1 MKGAIAKARGAAV
14 IAAALALAGC
24 QHVGPSSISMGR
36 PDYNSAIQE
45 TSQQQLLENIVR
57 VRDAQMPLVMDV
69 TQINAGLTFQASA
82 GAQVAGIG
90 GQAALQGAG
99 RAVATSNTAGALS
112 SLVVPTEAG
121 LFSSGVI
128 YQETPTITYTPLTG
142 QPLIAQ
148 LSTPITVD
156 FLATL
161 PDSDWP
167 ITAVMTFAVN
177 YAAPNYLDTS
187 TAINALSALDAIG
200 AVTSSA
206 GRSTLSGG
214 ARSSDGGDQ
223 EKPSAATA
231 GPSGDDTLTFYL
243 LPGKNDDLA
252 TREHVLRLWISL
264 LRIYWPV
271 ESQDDLASYGAHMK
285 DLVAV
290 TKALDVADQRGNG
303 HVVFDGANDELGHFL
318 NVEFRALPSWVEL
331 RTSPVPPGAASHC
344 NAPLDA
350 LAPLPG
356 QLTCET
362 LSPVMRTRSALG
374 VLKAAAQRPEPL
386 IEFVSP
392 AAYRKIRAEPWN
404 GADFWGAS
412 PNFYTL
418 LPTDEDSADCAG
430 GHCDHPSDDASLI
443 GFFDCYVQQAS
454 LVDLFS
460 MGRSGKCQA
469 QVSNFSDAAEH
480 RLATARR
487 FLMIVES
494 YQPPSQALPGVPIFV
509 AWRSSNHWY
518 SIADDDETTKR
529 NFALLSELMTIMAIP
544 TQTSQPTPT
553 VSVGGR
559 GG

>member
-1 MKGAIAKARGAAV
+1 MRGAIAKARGAAIV
-14 IAAALALAGC
+14 AAVLVLAGC
-24 QHVGPSSISMGR
+24 QHVGPNSIARGR
-36 PDYNSAIQE
+36 PDYNAAIQE

-57 VRDAQMPLVMDV
+57 VRDAQMPMVMDV
-69 TQINAGLTFQASA
+69 TQINAGLTFQTSA
-82 GAQVAGIG
+82 GAQLAGIG
-90 GQAALQGAG
+90 GQVALQGAG
-99 RAVATSNTAGALS
+99 KAVATSNTAGALS

-121 LFSSGVI
+121 LLTSGVI

-206 GRSTLSGG
+206 GRSTLSGA
-214 ARSSDGGDQ
+214 ARATESGDQ
-223 EKPSAATA
+223 AKPSLSAPGTSA
-231 GPSGDDTLTFYL
+231 DDTLTFYL
-243 LPGKNDDLA
+243 LPGKTDDLA

-271 ESQDDLASYGAHMK
+271 ESQDDLASYLAHMK
-285 DLVAV
+285 QLGAV
-290 TKALDVADQRGNG
+290 TKALADADRRGDG
-303 HVVFDGANDELGHFL
+303 HVAFGADTVELGRFL
-318 NVEFRALPSWVEL
+318 DAQFRQLPSWVEL
-331 RTSPVPPGAASHC
+331 RSSPVPPGFASHC

-350 LAPLPG
+350 VAPLPG

-392 AAYRKIRAEPWN
+392 AAYRKIRAESWN
-404 GADFWGAS
+404 SADFWGTS

-418 LPTDEDSADCAG
+418 LPADEDSVDCGA
-430 GHCDHPSDDASLI
+430 GHCDHPSDDPDLM
-443 GFFDCYVQQAS
+443 GFFDCYIRQAG

-460 MGRSGKCQA
+460 MGPSRNCPA
-469 QVSNFSDAAEH
+469 LVSNFSDAAEH

-487 FLMIVES
+487 FRARPSSSPGGRPSTGMRS
-494 YQPPSQALPGVPIFV
+494 PMTTRPPSATSPWSP
-509 AWRSSNHWY
+509 SS
-518 SIADDDETTKR
+518 
-529 NFALLSELMTIMAIP
+529 
-544 TQTSQPTPT
+544 
-553 VSVGGR
+553 
-559 GG
+559 

>member
-1 MKGAIAKARGAAV
+1 MRGAIAKARGAAIV
-14 IAAALALAGC
+14 AAVLVLAGC
-24 QHVGPSSISMGR
+24 QHVGPNSIARGR
-36 PDYNSAIQE
+36 PDYNAAIQE

-57 VRDAQMPLVMDV
+57 VRDAQMPMVMDV
-69 TQINAGLTFQASA
+69 TQINAGLTFQTSA
-82 GAQVAGIG
+82 GAQLAGIG
-90 GQAALQGAG
+90 GQVALQGAG
-99 RAVATSNTAGALS
+99 KAVATSNTAGALS

-121 LFSSGVI
+121 LLTSGVI

-206 GRSTLSGG
+206 GRSTLSGA
-214 ARSSDGGDQ
+214 ARATESGDQ
-223 EKPSAATA
+223 AKPSLSAPGTSA
-231 GPSGDDTLTFYL
+231 DDTLTFYL
-243 LPGKNDDLA
+243 LPGKSGDLA
-252 TREHVLRLWISL
+252 TREHVLRIWISL

-271 ESQDDLASYGAHMK
+271 ESQDDLASYLAHMK
-285 DLVAV
+285 QLGAV
-290 TKALDVADQRGNG
+290 TKALADADRRGDG
-303 HVVFDGANDELGHFL
+303 HVAFGADTVELGRFL
-318 NVEFRALPSWVEL
+318 DAQFRQLPSWVEL
-331 RTSPVPPGAASHC
+331 RSSPVPPGFASHC

-350 LAPLPG
+350 VAPLPG

-392 AAYRKIRAEPWN
+392 AAYRKIRAESWN
-404 GADFWGAS
+404 SADFWGTS

-418 LPTDEDSADCAG
+418 LPADEDSVDCGA
-430 GHCDHPSDDASLI
+430 GHCDHPSDDPDLM
-443 GFFDCYVQQAS
+443 GFFDCYIRQAG

-460 MGRSGKCQA
+460 MGPSRNCPA
-469 QVSNFSDAAEH
+469 LVSNFSDAAEH

-487 FLMIVES
+487 FLMIIES
-494 YQPPSQALPGVPIFV
+494 DQPPGEALPGASIFV
-509 AWRSSNHWY
+509 AWRSSKHWY
-518 SIADDDETTKR
+518 AIADDDETTKR
-529 NFALLSELMTIMAIP
+529 NFALVSELMTIMAIP
-544 TQTSQPTPT
+544 TQTNQPQPT
-553 VSVGGR
+553 VSVGR
-559 GG
+559 

>member
-1 MKGAIAKARGAAV
+1 MAKARDAAI
-14 IAAALALAGC
+14 IAAALTLAGC
-24 QHVGPSSISMGR
+24 QHVGPSSIAMGR
-36 PDYNSAIQE
+36 PDYNAAIQQ

-90 GQAALQGAG
+90 GQVALQGAG
-99 RAVATSNTAGALS
+99 RAVPTSNTAGALA
-112 SLVVPTEAG
+112 SLVVPAEAG
-121 LFSSGVI
+121 LFTSGVI

-214 ARSSDGGDQ
+214 ARSSQGGD
-223 EKPSAATA
+223 EAKPSVSTPGAS
-231 GPSGDDTLTFYL
+231 GGGDDTLTFYL

-271 ESQDDLASYGAHMK
+271 ESQDDLASYLAHMK
-285 DLVAV
+285 TLALV
-290 TKALDVADQRGNG
+290 TKALDAADQRGDG
-303 HVVFDGANDELGHFL
+303 HVVIGAASTELGPFL
-318 NVEFRALPSWVEL
+318 DGEFRQLPSWVEL
-331 RTSPVPPGAASHC
+331 RTSPVPPGSASHC

-350 LAPLPG
+350 VAPLPG

-404 GADFWGAS
+404 GGDFWGTS

-418 LPTDEDSADCAG
+418 LPADEDSVDCAG
-430 GHCDHPSDDASLI
+430 GHCDHPSDDAVLT
-443 GFFDCYVQQAS
+443 GFFDCYVQHAS

-460 MGRSGKCQA
+460 MGPSRKCPA
-469 QVSNFSDAAEH
+469 AGSNFSGAAEH

-487 FLMIVES
+487 FLLIVES
-494 YQPPSQALPGVPIFV
+494 DAPPSQALPGVPIFV

-518 SIADDDETTKR
+518 AIADDDETTKR